1 MGIGN
6 DTITVLTLIAGGVV
20 TLLARASFIIWHD
33 RLSAPPW
40 FTRALK
46 FVAAAV
52 LPALVLPEVLFRG
65 LQGDELIN
73 SYRVVAALA
82 ALVVAWRT
90 KHLLATLI
98 AGMIALW
105 ALQWLRWW

>member
-40 FTRALK
+40 FTRALNLLPPRYCPRSCCPRCC
-46 FVAAAV
+46 FVV
-52 LPALVLPEVLFRG
+52 CREM
-65 LQGDELIN
+65 
-73 SYRVVAALA
+73 S
-82 ALVVAWRT
+82 
-90 KHLLATLI
+90 
-98 AGMIALW
+98 
-105 ALQWLRWW
+105 